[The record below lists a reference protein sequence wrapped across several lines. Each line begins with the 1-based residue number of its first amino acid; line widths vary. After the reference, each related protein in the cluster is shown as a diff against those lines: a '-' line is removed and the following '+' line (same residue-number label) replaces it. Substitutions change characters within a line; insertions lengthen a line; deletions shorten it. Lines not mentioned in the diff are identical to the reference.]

1 MPLRHP
7 KSWDND
13 WGALGSED
21 SRWESQSTGS
31 PDFDMA
37 SESFASQKR
46 KATPRTL
53 PQDQSPLPKC
63 LEPLS
68 PKVMPNREGNKER
81 KAVLSAH
88 RLKPRVH

>member
-31 PDFDMA
+31 PDFNMA
-37 SESFASQKR
+37 SESFASQRR
-46 KATPRTL
+46 KATPRNTAPSPESSAQVPRTFK
-53 PQDQSPLPKC
+53 PQGHAQQGGERRKEASPQRTQT
-63 LEPLS
+63 E
-68 PKVMPNREGNKER
+68 
-81 KAVLSAH
+81 A
-88 RLKPRVH
+88 